1 MSAGDMSGA
10 LLEITDL
17 SLEFRGRGGT
27 VRALEA
33 VSLSVRAGEMLGL
46 VGESGSGKS
55 VTAYALLRIM
65 DAAAHVT
72 AGQAWFRGTDLLGCD
87 AAAMRGVR
95 GRGIAMIF
103 QNPRAA
109 LNPVVPVGRQIMVA
123 LRHAGVAGGARAAAL
138 ALMDRVHIADAARR
152 FEALPLEL
160 SGGLCQRIMIA
171 LALAA
176 RPALL
181 IADEPTTG
189 LDVTTQ
195 AVIMDLIAE
204 TAREAGMATLL
215 ITHDLALAGEQC
227 DRIAVMHA
235 GHVVEIA
242 ATAAIL
248 EQPRHPY
255 TRRLL
260 ASMPQGKMALT
271 ELRPIPGGLPD
282 LRASLPPC
290 RYAARCERHA
300 ADCDAG
306 PLPRLWQDAHFIACR
321 HP

>member
-1 MSAGDMSGA
+1 VTAD

-17 SLEFRGRGGT
+17 SLEFRGRFGT
-27 VRALEA
+27 VRALEQ
-33 VSLSVRAGEMLGL
+33 VSLSVREGEMLGL

-55 VTAYALLRIM
+55 VTAYALLRIL
-65 DAAAHVT
+65 DAAAHIT
-72 AGQAWFRGTDLLGCD
+72 AGQALFRGTDILHCD
-87 AAAMRGVR
+87 EAAMRRVR
-95 GRGIAMIF
+95 GQGIAMVF

-109 LNPVVPVGRQIMVA
+109 LNPVVPVGRQIMAA
-123 LRHAGVAGGARAAAL
+123 LRQARQPRAEAL

-152 FEALPLEL
+152 FDALPLEL

-171 LALAA
+171 IALAA

-204 TAREAGMATLL
+204 TARAAGMATLL
-215 ITHDLALAGEQC
+215 ITHDLALAGEHC
-227 DRIAVMHA
+227 DRVAVMHA

-242 ATAAIL
+242 PTATIL
-248 EQPRHPY
+248 HQPRHPY
-255 TRRLL
+255 TQRLL
-260 ASMPQGKMALT
+260 ATMPQGKATL
-271 ELRPIPGGLPD
+271 EDLLPIPGGLPD
-282 LRASLPPC
+282 LRTTLPPC
-290 RYAARCERHA
+290 RYAARCDRRQP
-300 ADCDAG
+300 DCDTP
-306 PLPRLWQDAHFIACR
+306 PLPRSWHDGHFIACR